1 MAGDGLAG
9 APPGMPRPT
18 LGTSGHR
25 ETWPL
30 GRSTGSYVQSALVTA
45 GAAPETGYNATQG
58 IRKMSGDEAIA
69 EIRAFRAE
77 FQAHTSDFQTLAADV
92 QTLKVDVQV
101 LTTDVQALTAEV
113 RALDAASAGLHAA
126 ISDHLDAFAYK
137 VEFLSWVVMATL
149 AMVTFLTATGIL
161 AMLGFGPRR
170 RKSKKRGKRR
180 ASGRV
185 DSEHAS

>member
-1 MAGDGLAG
+1 
-9 APPGMPRPT
+9 
-18 LGTSGHR
+18 
-25 ETWPL
+25 
-30 GRSTGSYVQSALVTA
+30 
-45 GAAPETGYNATQG
+45 
-58 IRKMSGDEAIA
+58 MSGDEAIA

-101 LTTDVQALTAEV
+101 LTTDVQTLKVDVQALTAEV
-113 RALDAASAGLHAA
+113 RAHDAASAGLHAA
-126 ISDHLDAFAYK
+126 INDHLDAFAYK

-161 AMLGFGPRR
+161 AMLGLGPRR